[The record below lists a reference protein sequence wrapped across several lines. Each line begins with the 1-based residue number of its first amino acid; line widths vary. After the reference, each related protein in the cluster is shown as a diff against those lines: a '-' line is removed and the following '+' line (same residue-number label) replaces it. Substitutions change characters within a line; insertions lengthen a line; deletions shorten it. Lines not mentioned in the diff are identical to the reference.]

1 MIKIEIDKRVE
12 KDLKNIPKHDIKKI
26 FETIE
31 KLKDNPLLGD
41 KLKGDLSLVRRIKLN
56 KFRIGY
62 FFEEHILKIIIIKV
76 GHRKDFYEKLKRIF
90 LK

>member
-1 MIKIEIDKRVE
+1 MIKIKIDKRVE
-12 KDLKNIPKHDIKKI
+12 KDLKKVPKPDIKKI
-26 FETIE
+26 FETID

-41 KLKGDLSLVRRIKLN
+41 QLKGDLSPVRRIKLN

-62 FFEEHILKIIIIKV
+62 FFEEHILKILVIKV
-76 GHRKDFYEKLKRIF
+76 GHRKDFYEKLKRLL